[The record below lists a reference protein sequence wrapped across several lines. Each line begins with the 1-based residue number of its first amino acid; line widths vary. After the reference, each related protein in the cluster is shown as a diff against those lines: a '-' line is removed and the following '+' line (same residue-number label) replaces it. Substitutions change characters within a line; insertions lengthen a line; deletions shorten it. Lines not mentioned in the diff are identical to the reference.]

1 MQNYA
6 KLSGMR
12 NVHPQEECKYTDA
25 KSQQCNM
32 QSNSEDDCGY
42 FEVQNRHEHMFC
54 IFNT

>member
-25 KSQQCNM
+25 KIQQCNM

-42 FEVQNRHEHMFC
+42 FEL
-54 IFNT
+54 